1 MRRQP
6 PPRPPLF
13 LDQTGARGAEI
24 KVFWDLAIYHWVFL
38 DVDRPPP
45 PRPPPSL
52 SQGLDP
58 PTDNIINNQQPSS
71 NLSN

>member
-1 MRRQP
+1 MRGPP

-24 KVFWDLAIYHWVFL
+24 KVFSDLAIYLRVFL
-38 DVDRPPP
+38 DDDPPP
-45 PRPPPSL
+45 PPPSL

>member
-1 MRRQP
+1 MRGPP

-24 KVFWDLAIYHWVFL
+24 KVFWDLAIYHRVFL
-38 DVDRPPP
+38 DDDPPL

-52 SQGLDP
+52 SQDLDP

>member
-1 MRRQP
+1 MRGPP

-24 KVFWDLAIYHWVFL
+24 KVFWDLAIYLRVCL
-38 DVDRPPP
+38 DVDPPP
-45 PRPPPSL
+45 PPPPSL

>member
-1 MRRQP
+1 MRGP
-6 PPRPPLF
+6 PPLPPLF

-24 KVFWDLAIYHWVFL
+24 KVFWDLAIYHRVFL
-38 DVDRPPP
+38 DDDPPP